1 MNLRTLGPLR
11 SLLTNNHFQLLNNG
25 QSKEIGIRKRL
36 RNQVFTKRGNI
47 FPRYEQLL
55 QRVPRQDLREHQ
67 CYYNPNGCF

>member
-1 MNLRTLGPLR
+1 MHFRTLGPLR
-11 SLLTNNHFQLLNNG
+11 SLLTNNHFQLLNNE
-25 QSKEIGIRKRL
+25 QSKGIGIKKRL